1 LPLTYDPEDT
11 MLSRFIVNE
20 TSSFRSSLQ
29 WVHDYEKV
37 LKRGLGGSGMKPRPP
52 GCAGPLQPHRQCE
65 KKPFLEA
72 VVTVCD
78 AIILWANRHAV
89 LARKMAADE
98 SDPVRKAELG
108 RALRRPAPCAGT
120 PGRNFYEAMQSQW
133 FTQMFSRIEQKTGT
147 IISNGRMDQYL
158 YPYYKAD
165 LEAGTLTEDDAIE
178 LFECMW
184 VAMAQF
190 IDLYLSPTGGAFNE
204 GYAHWEAV
212 TVGGQTPTAGMPP
225 TTLTYLL
232 LRSKREF
239 PLHYPDLAA
248 RVHTRSPRRYLWEL
262 AETIKDGSGFP
273 KLMNDE
279 EIIPLHC
286 QRGPL

>member
-1 LPLTYDPEDT
+1 MPCWP
-11 MLSRFIVNE
+11 
-20 TSSFRSSLQ
+20 
-29 WVHDYEKV
+29 
-37 LKRGLGGSGMKPRPP
+37 KRWPP
-52 GCAGPLQPHRQCE
+52 KRA
-65 KKPFLEA
+65 
-72 VVTVCD
+72 T
-78 AIILWANRHAV
+78 RHAKRNWTRIAETC
-89 LARKMAADE
+89 ARVPE
-98 SDPVRKAELG
+98 H
-108 RALRRPAPCAGT
+108 PA
-120 PGRNFYEAMQSQW
+120 RNFHEAMQSQW

-165 LEAGTLTEDDAIE
+165 LEAGILNEDEAIE

-212 TVGGQTPTAGMPP
+212 TIGGQTPDGRDATNE
-225 TTLTYLL
+225 LTYLL

-248 RVHTRSPRRYLWEL
+248 RIHTRAPERYLWEV
-262 AETIKDGSGFP
+262 AETIKEGSGFP
-273 KLMNDE
+273 KLINDE
-279 EIIPLHC
+279 EVIPLHLSKGRRPSRRSMTTPSPDAPRC
-286 QRGPL
+286 ACPTATPTPAAAPTSTMPPPLR